1 MYDIKLFNEIDD
13 IDHFTL
19 AIRKGAALDRGK
31 AIYFIKKYAACYDY
45 VKAVDDRFDCATET
59 FDGFGE
65 KDLYDSLIK
74 IRDAMAAHTQIKGF

>member
-19 AIRKGAALDRGK
+19 AIRRGDSLDRGR

-45 VKAVDDRFDCATET
+45 VSALDARFDCASES
-59 FDGFGE
+59 FEKFGE
-65 KDLYDSLIK
+65 KELYDSLIN
-74 IRDAMAAHTQIKGF
+74 IRNAMASHVQIKGF